1 MIKINCS
8 IHWCHHS
15 KPGSMSNKYEVTLG
29 DLSESAVKA
38 LKDVGIIALDK
49 TDKGMGLAISPKS
62 NIPLPVFDEEGESLE
77 GAIVG
82 NGSRGVAIVT
92 PYEWEYKNRSGISP
106 NLARLIVTDL
116 VQYSTAADIASNPEV
131 PAL

>member
-1 MIKINCS
+1 MIKVNCS

-29 DLSESAVKA
+29 GLSESAVAA
-38 LKDVGIIALDK
+38 LKEVGIVALDK
-49 TDKGMGLAISPKS
+49 TDKGMGWCIAPKS
-62 NIPLPVFDEEGESLE
+62 NIPLPVFDEAGESLE

-116 VQYSTAADIASNPEV
+116 IQYSTAADIASNPDV

>member
-1 MIKINCS
+1 MIKVNCS

-29 DLSESAVKA
+29 NLSDTAVQA
-38 LKDVGIIALDK
+38 LANVGIKAIDK
-49 TDKGMGLAISPKS
+49 SDKGMGMTISPKS
-62 NIPLPVFDEEGESLE
+62 NIPLPVFDEAGESME
-77 GAIVG
+77 GTIVG
-82 NGSRGVAIVT
+82 NGSKGVAIVT

-116 VQYSTAADIASNPEV
+116 VTYSSAADIALDSNV